1 VRPGSAGAGCDGVTF
16 AGAVL
21 TCYGLDALPLVVPV
35 LFYAGKRSPYPY
47 STCWLQ
53 EFDNPALAEKLY
65 NNAFPLVDVTVIPDD
80 EIMEHRSMAALT
92 LLQKHIYQRDLI
104 ELIDKLGRVLRADYN
119 TGQQV
124 ISLVNYIIQVGESAD
139 ADAFLRELAQRVP
152 QHGDKLMTIA
162 QQLEQKGIE
171 KGMEKGRINEALKIA
186 RNLLQR
192 GISHDVILEV
202 TGLSERELK
211 QLHS

>member
-1 VRPGSAGAGCDGVTF
+1 MKKKQVTS
-16 AGAVL
+16 
-21 TCYGLDALPLVVPV
+21 TPV
-35 LFYAGKRSPYPY
+35 
-47 STCWLQ
+47 
-53 EFDNPALAEKLY
+53 DI
-65 NNAFPLVDVTVIPDD
+65 TVIPDD
-80 EIMEHRSMAALT
+80 DIMEHRSMAALT

-139 ADAFLRELAQRVP
+139 AEAFLRELAQRVP

-171 KGMEKGRINEALKIA
+171 KGRIKEALKIA
-186 RNLLQR
+186 RNLLQK
-192 GISHDVILEV
+192 GMSHEAILEV

>member
-1 VRPGSAGAGCDGVTF
+1 MKKKQVTS
-16 AGAVL
+16 
-21 TCYGLDALPLVVPV
+21 TPV
-35 LFYAGKRSPYPY
+35 
-47 STCWLQ
+47 
-53 EFDNPALAEKLY
+53 DI
-65 NNAFPLVDVTVIPDD
+65 TVIPDD

-92 LLQKHIYQRDLI
+92 LLQKHIYQCDLI
-104 ELIDKLGRVLRADYN
+104 ELIDKLEQVLRADYN

-139 ADAFLRELAQRVP
+139 AEAFLRELAQRVP

-171 KGMEKGRINEALKIA
+171 KGRIKEALKIA
-186 RNLLQR
+186 RNLLQK
-192 GISHDVILEV
+192 GMSHEAILEV

>member
-1 VRPGSAGAGCDGVTF
+1 V
-16 AGAVL
+16 
-21 TCYGLDALPLVVPV
+21 
-35 LFYAGKRSPYPY
+35 
-47 STCWLQ
+47 
-53 EFDNPALAEKLY
+53 E
-65 NNAFPLVDVTVIPDD
+65 VTVIPDD

-202 TGLSERELK
+202 IGLSERELK

>member
-1 VRPGSAGAGCDGVTF
+1 
-16 AGAVL
+16 
-21 TCYGLDALPLVVPV
+21 
-35 LFYAGKRSPYPY
+35 
-47 STCWLQ
+47 
-53 EFDNPALAEKLY
+53 
-65 NNAFPLVDVTVIPDD
+65 
-80 EIMEHRSMAALT
+80 MEHRSMAALT

>member
-1 VRPGSAGAGCDGVTF
+1 
-16 AGAVL
+16 
-21 TCYGLDALPLVVPV
+21 
-35 LFYAGKRSPYPY
+35 
-47 STCWLQ
+47 
-53 EFDNPALAEKLY
+53 
-65 NNAFPLVDVTVIPDD
+65 
-80 EIMEHRSMAALT
+80 MEHRSMAALT

-202 TGLSERELK
+202 IGLSERELK

>member
-1 VRPGSAGAGCDGVTF
+1 
-16 AGAVL
+16 
-21 TCYGLDALPLVVPV
+21 
-35 LFYAGKRSPYPY
+35 
-47 STCWLQ
+47 
-53 EFDNPALAEKLY
+53 
-65 NNAFPLVDVTVIPDD
+65 
-80 EIMEHRSMAALT
+80 MEHRSMAALT

-171 KGMEKGRINEALKIA
+171 KGMEKGMEKGRINEALKIA